1 MRRDMGKRNAPDTRP
16 EINYPLVEE
25 TRPQIYRA
33 MKYWGKKPHNIWAQ
47 YIERYTPPGGV
58 VADPFAGS
66 AIAAF
71 EAVKL
76 GRKAIAFDL
85 NPMSAFIIE
94 VTASASKFSEKAF
107 NDSAVR
113 IREAAE
119 ATDVY
124 QQNYRRIR
132 NEQAAT
138 VLNYR
143 WEDGQVVGVAFEHD
157 NDESRVLVKADNN
170 DCLLARRSSNLSIS
184 AWHPTRRFPP
194 HPSITHRFLSAAG
207 GDTIDFLWTRR
218 NLYLL
223 AHLFRQI
230 SSVKDKHIRLQLLSA
245 FIQTLHL
252 CSKMVI
258 PRHEEAERNFSGSW
272 GRPDYMIRRRQM
284 EQNPVDVFWRSC
296 TGRQGVLP
304 MMLDAAKTF
313 PNGIDIHD
321 AGAAGKL
328 RKSADIN
335 YGSIDV
341 ADFHDYVKPNSVDF
355 VITDP
360 PYAGLVRYLPLSVLW
375 LCWLEHLDKKYKP
388 DLLSEITVEK
398 NSPTSREN
406 YRRIL
411 RNAFKEI
418 HAALDDTGRLVV
430 TFHHQQVSEFN
441 DFVLAVKGAGFV
453 FDKVTHQYNRRSG
466 ESNVANPYGVSGSDF
481 YVRCVKRRDINFTD
495 KAHELEPYIVAKAI
509 EIIGRRNEPTPYNF
523 LFEALWPELLQAG
536 FTQPKGSKDEI
547 RRVLGAN
554 EGSGRIFLRIA
565 NNDPRV
571 GDLWWFNEPSK
582 YISHPDR
589 PLSSRVEESVLSI
602 LRRRISVKLD
612 DVIGELFREY
622 PNGLTPD
629 PRTVH
634 SYLERYAFPSQGKW
648 KISPATIVA
657 STRHSDMIASI
668 LAIGSKMRASCFVGR
683 REQRE
688 QTSSGKRLRELA
700 DVSSLGSLQK
710 LVEKAGVER
719 LEMVDTIFLPPDRK
733 SISCLWE
740 VENSTNFAS
749 AIQRG
754 SNAPK
759 ETPKF
764 MVIPDDR
771 ENELLAIIDPL
782 FVQSFGDN
790 HWRYLTYTNITRL
803 ASFSSPTLNEILKTS
818 KPLRKGPTRA
828 V

>member
-1 MRRDMGKRNAPDTRP
+1 MGETGVDDSRP
-16 EINYPLVEE
+16 EINYPLVED

-47 YIERYTPPGGV
+47 YIERYTPPGGI

-85 NPMSAFIIE
+85 NPLSAFIVE
-94 VTASASKFSEKAF
+94 VTASASVFSEKAF
-107 NDSAVR
+107 RDSAVR
-113 IREAAE
+113 VKEAAE

-124 QQNYRRIR
+124 RQNYRRIR
-132 NEQAAT
+132 GGQAAT

-143 WEDGQVVGVAFEHD
+143 WENNRVVGVAFQPD
-157 NDESRVLVKADNN
+157 NNDESRILRNADEK
-170 DCLLARRSSNLSIS
+170 DRRLAEEGSDLSIS
-184 AWHPTRRFPP
+184 AWHPTCKFPA
-194 HPSITHRFLSAAG
+194 HPSITHRFLAAAG
-207 GDTIDFLWTRR
+207 GKTIDYLWTRR

-223 AHLFRQI
+223 AGLFRQI
-230 SSVKDKHIRLQLLSA
+230 SSIGDKNVRLQLLSA
-245 FIQTLHL
+245 FAQTLHL

-258 PRHEEAERNFSGSW
+258 PRHEAAARNFSGSW

-321 AGAAGKL
+321 ARAAGKL
-328 RKSADIN
+328 RASADIN

-341 ADFHDYVKPNSVDF
+341 ADFQDYVKPKSVDF

-375 LCWLEHLDKKYKP
+375 LCWLEHLDKKYEP

-398 NSPTSREN
+398 NSAPSREN
-406 YRRIL
+406 YRRRL
-411 RNAFKEI
+411 LNAFKEI
-418 HAALDDTGRLVV
+418 HTALRDTGRLVV
-430 TFHHQQVSEFN
+430 TFHHQQVREFN
-441 DFVLAVKGAGFV
+441 DFALAVKGAGFV

-495 KAHELEPYIVAKAI
+495 KAHELEKFIVTKAI

-536 FTQPKGSKDEI
+536 FTQPKDSKDEI

-554 EGSGRIFLRIA
+554 EGAGRIFLRTA
-565 NNDPRV
+565 SEDVRV

-582 YISHPDR
+582 HISHPDR
-589 PLSSRVEESVLSI
+589 PLDSRVAESVLSI

-634 SYLERYAFPSQGKW
+634 SYLEQYAFPSQGKW
-648 KISPATIVA
+648 KISPETIIA
-657 STRHSDMIASI
+657 STRHSDIIASI
-668 LAIGSKMRASCFVGR
+668 LAIGSKMGASCFVGR
-683 REQRE
+683 REQPE
-688 QTSSGKRLRELA
+688 QASSGKRLRELA
-700 DVSSLGSLQK
+700 DAASLDSLRG
-710 LVEKAGVER
+710 LVGETGVER
-719 LEMVDTIFLPPDRK
+719 LEMVDVIFLPPNRA
-733 SISCLWE
+733 SILCLWE
-740 VENSTNFAS
+740 VENSTNFTS

-754 SNAPK
+754 SNASK
-759 ETPKF
+759 DTPKF
-764 MVIPDDR
+764 MVVPDDR
-771 ENELLAIIDPL
+771 EGELLAIVDPL
-782 FVQSFGDN
+782 FVESFEDN
-790 HWRYLTYTNITRL
+790 HWRYLTYTEITRL
-803 ASFSSPTLNEILKTS
+803 VSFSGLTLSEILNTS
-818 KPLRKGPTRA
+818 NALGEGPTR
-828 V
+828 VV